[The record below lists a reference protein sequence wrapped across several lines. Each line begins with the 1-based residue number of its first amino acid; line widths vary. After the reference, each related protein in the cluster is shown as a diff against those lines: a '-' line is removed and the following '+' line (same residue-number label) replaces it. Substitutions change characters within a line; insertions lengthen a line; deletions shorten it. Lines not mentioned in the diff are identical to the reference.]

1 MPDASR
7 PATNAESMA
16 AGLWY
21 DANFDPELLD
31 VRRRAASA
39 CHAFNSC
46 DPADAEQA
54 DRLMRAVL
62 GSVGHGVTVLAP
74 LTADYGANVTL
85 GDGCFVNHG
94 AYFMDG
100 AAVTLGRNVFVGP
113 DCGFY
118 TATHPLVAEERNAG
132 WERALPITV
141 GDNVWIG
148 AKACLLPGVTVGEGA
163 VVGAGSVV
171 VRDVPPGVVA
181 AGNPCR
187 VLRPVT
193 EADRVL
199 FDGVPQE

>member
-1 MPDASR
+1 M
-7 PATNAESMA
+7 T
-16 AGLWY
+16 
-21 DANFDPELLD
+21 
-31 VRRRAASA
+31 
-39 CHAFNSC
+39 
-46 DPADAEQA
+46 
-54 DRLMRAVL
+54 L
-62 GSVGHGVTVLAP
+62 GSH
-74 LTADYGANVTL
+74 
-85 GDGCFVNHG
+85 
-94 AYFMDG
+94 
-100 AAVTLGRNVFVGP
+100 VFVGP